1 MSEWIRR
8 RVLKIQKLE
17 DELRRGPDRKIVEHA
32 EADYQARCREEEK
45 QYFLDLLK
53 VFGDLGRGWVMES
66 YGLNDHIA
74 ATDMA
79 TPRSM
84 ASNASTPSPENDQAD
99 ELPGGDEWD
108 VPEDVED
115 PTPLAPRS
123 NTHLTE
129 VAAGRKRRIARTD
142 KYRQRKRPRYNDPR
156 GSLTGDR
163 TIEFNQV
170 FQGGKARTKYRI
182 ARYPPQGGAWYI
194 LECREHE
201 KRFPKDPIHGAAK
214 HLDSPAHEH
223 MGRGHKQAVRE
234 LGTLVLGC
242 NEALAAKNNAIFDR
256 ASAKDAEKPGGS
268 RRPNNGAR
276 KSCFRPPAV
285 RNTANI
291 MTVKPGDIC
300 ATRWQEHK
308 GLYPIYILP
317 LGVCPRL
324 GFTQSAIVQTKLVT
338 QLPSCYEFDPK
349 TDSEPRW
356 APDYEDG
363 GARVKERLW
372 PVMFFK
378 DGRFPNVNEISFVPA
393 SHMRPYDKADSTI
406 RYKDEVEDFLTRR
419 DKPTPS
425 PSVESRGSS
434 PSKLSTVEI
443 GLGAPSLTMIAAANS
458 DHQDTPISDDAV
470 PEDATP
476 RQQHSRHPGIQRILE
491 QASADFGEHAVVEE
505 EHETDEHGDFR
516 YDPRTGE
523 TGDEEEEEEERGS
536 VVRSTYHFRDWR
548 QRRRFYDGDTEESAA
563 ESEEEEE
570 EEMRVDDG
578 FDIYGDDT
586 PRRSPPR
593 HTRNRT
599 TPQMRSSPNTTN
611 LPVYDEEEDIYED
624 DTLRRP
630 STDRSGGTSNT
641 PAPSARNVPNPQFP
655 KFNEFWRRHSRER
668 TTESDQQSSYS
679 ELLRVGLQMS

>member
-1 MSEWIRR
+1 
-8 RVLKIQKLE
+8 
-17 DELRRGPDRKIVEHA
+17 
-32 EADYQARCREEEK
+32 
-45 QYFLDLLK
+45 
-53 VFGDLGRGWVMES
+53 
-66 YGLNDHIA
+66 
-74 ATDMA
+74 
-79 TPRSM
+79 
-84 ASNASTPSPENDQAD
+84 
-99 ELPGGDEWD
+99 
-108 VPEDVED
+108 
-115 PTPLAPRS
+115 
-123 NTHLTE
+123 
-129 VAAGRKRRIARTD
+129 
-142 KYRQRKRPRYNDPR
+142 
-156 GSLTGDR
+156 
-163 TIEFNQV
+163 
-170 FQGGKARTKYRI
+170 
-182 ARYPPQGGAWYI
+182 
-194 LECREHE
+194 
-201 KRFPKDPIHGAAK
+201 
-214 HLDSPAHEH
+214 
-223 MGRGHKQAVRE
+223 
-234 LGTLVLGC
+234 
-242 NEALAAKNNAIFDR
+242 
-256 ASAKDAEKPGGS
+256 
-268 RRPNNGAR
+268 
-276 KSCFRPPAV
+276 
-285 RNTANI
+285 
-291 MTVKPGDIC
+291 MTVKPGDIY

-393 SHMRPYDKADSTI
+393 SHMRPYDKADPTI

-434 PSKLSTVEI
+434 PT
-443 GLGAPSLTMIAAANS
+443 ANS
-458 DHQDTPISDDAV
+458 DRQDTPISDDAV
-470 PEDATP
+470 PEDGTP
-476 RQQHSRHPGIQRILE
+476 RQQHSRHSEIQRILE
-491 QASADFGEHAVVEE
+491 QAGVDFGEHAVVEE
-505 EHETDEHGDFR
+505 GHETDEHGHFR
-516 YDPRTGE
+516 YSPRAGDTD
-523 TGDEEEEEEERGS
+523 DEEEEEEERGS
-536 VVRSTYHFRDWR
+536 VVKSTYHSRDRR
-548 QRRRFYDGDTEESAA
+548 QRRRFYDGDTEELAA

-578 FDIYGDDT
+578 FDMYGDDT

-611 LPVYDEEEDIYED
+611 MPVYDEEEDIYED

-641 PAPSARNVPNPQFP
+641 PEPSASNVPNPQFP
-655 KFNEFWRRHSRER
+655 IFNDFWRRHSRER

>member
-1 MSEWIRR
+1 MDSRESSVEVADTSDWGKAMARLAEVHSLSARHDGNLHSMNSPFKQQDERFACLRAKVQRLDVEYHQVLSGGLPNNARPDDTMSEWIRR

-17 DELRRGPDRKIVEHA
+17 DELRRGPNRKIVEHA

-66 YGLNDHIA
+66 YGLNDYIA

-84 ASNASTPSPENDQAD
+84 ASNASTPSPENNQAD

-170 FQGGKARTKYRI
+170 FQGSKARTKYRI

-256 ASAKDAEKPGGS
+256 ALAKDAEKPGGS

-291 MTVKPGDIC
+291 MT
-300 ATRWQEHK
+300 
-308 GLYPIYILP
+308 
-317 LGVCPRL
+317 
-324 GFTQSAIVQTKLVT
+324 
-338 QLPSCYEFDPK
+338 
-349 TDSEPRW
+349 
-356 APDYEDG
+356 EDG

-434 PSKLSTVEI
+434 PT
-443 GLGAPSLTMIAAANS
+443 ANS

-470 PEDATP
+470 PEDATL
-476 RQQHSRHPGIQRILE
+476 RQQHSRHPEIQRILE
-491 QASADFGEHAVVEE
+491 QASADFGEHAVFEE

-523 TGDEEEEEEERGS
+523 TDDEEEEEEERES

-563 ESEEEEE
+563 ESEEEE

-630 STDRSGGTSNT
+630 STDRSGGTFNT

-655 KFNEFWRRHSRER
+655 EFNEFWRRHSRER